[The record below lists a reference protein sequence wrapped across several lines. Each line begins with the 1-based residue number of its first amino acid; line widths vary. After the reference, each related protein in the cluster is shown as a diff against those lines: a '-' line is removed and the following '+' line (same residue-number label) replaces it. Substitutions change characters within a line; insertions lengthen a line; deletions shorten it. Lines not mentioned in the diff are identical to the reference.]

1 VNATKGHEAQP
12 SAPTSAAALLRHDD
26 ATLGAMVLSAM
37 SWGALPDSYRA
48 IGRILRAGVEAVG
61 AGELELALRRRRRR

>member
-1 VNATKGHEAQP
+1 MNATKGHEAQP
-12 SAPTSAAALLRHDD
+12 SAPTSADVLLSYED
-26 ATLGAMVLSAM
+26 AKLGAAVMSVM

-61 AGELELALRRRRRR
+61 ADELELALRRRRRR